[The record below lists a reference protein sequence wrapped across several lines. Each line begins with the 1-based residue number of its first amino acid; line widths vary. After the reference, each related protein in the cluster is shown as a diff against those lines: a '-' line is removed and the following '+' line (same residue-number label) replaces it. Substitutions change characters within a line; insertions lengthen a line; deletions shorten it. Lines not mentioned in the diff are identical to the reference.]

1 MGVTKVRAQEEKEEK
16 PKEKKVARPTK
27 ILKPEEK
34 ELRAIVRVAGSDLDG
49 EMPLR
54 NALMGIK
61 GIGYVM
67 SKAIC
72 EVGNFDPNVKLGSLT
87 AEEMIRLEAVIKE
100 PMKFGVPS
108 WALNRRREPETGMD
122 MHLTGADL
130 EVAKKFDVQ
139 KMINLKTYRGMRHM
153 LGQPV
158 RGQRTRSSFRGGRVV
173 GVVKKTIKFA
183 MEKKEEE
190 EKKKK

>member
-16 PKEKKVARPTK
+16 PKEKKVARTAR
-27 ILKPEEK
+27 IEKPEEK

-49 EMPLR
+49 ERPLR

-87 AEEMIRLEAVIKE
+87 TEEMIRLEAVIKE
-100 PMKFGVPS
+100 PMKFGVPV
-108 WALNRRREPETGMD
+108 WALNRRNEPETGVSK
-122 MHLTGADL
+122 HLTGDDL

-139 KMINLKTYRGMRHM
+139 KMIDLKTYRGMRHM

-158 RGQRTRSSFRGGRVV
+158 RGQRTRSSFREGKVV

-190 EKKKK
+190 KKKK